1 MSHSIVTTTAA
12 EPCVTPKKVFE
23 TLASVVDPMQVQLRF
38 LTTADL
44 DTVKVHCQEWFP
56 IEYPDSWYE
65 DITSNSGKYFSLA
78 AVHRGRIV
86 GVVVAQTKA
95 LSSCRQEDQEILSA
109 KFPLQSRVTYIL
121 VLGVCRDHRRSGI
134 ASLLVNSLLEFL
146 RTEPVQDPSSRSR
159 AVFLHVLSENMAAIN
174 FYTRRGFVLHSYLPQ
189 YYEVRGMARDGYCYV
204 RYINDGHA
212 PVSGFDR
219 LYHWIAQ
226 RVSLIASVL
235 CHVPILILKR
245 WRKIARRMLM

>member
-1 MSHSIVTTTAA
+1 MSRAVENSNLSCGSIQGRTIIGN
-12 EPCVTPKKVFE
+12 P
-23 TLASVVDPMQVQLRF
+23 ASMVDPMQVQLRF

-56 IEYPDSWYE
+56 IEYPDSWYK
-65 DITSNSGKYFSLA
+65 DITSNDGNYFSLA
-78 AVHRGRIV
+78 AVHKARII

-95 LSSCRQEDQEILSA
+95 LNTCRQEDQEILSA
-109 KFPLQSRVTYIL
+109 KFPHDSRVTYIL
-121 VLGVCRDHRRSGI
+121 VLGVCREHRRSGI

-146 RTEPVQDPSSRSR
+146 RTEPLSDSTFRSR

-189 YYEVRGMARDGYCYV
+189 YYDVRGMARDGYCYV

-212 PVSGFDR
+212 PFSGFDKI
-219 LYHWIAQ
+219 YHWFAQ
-226 RVSLIASVL
+226 RISLVASVL
-235 CHVPILILKR
+235 CHLPLLILKR